1 MGLLRG
7 QPEQTGEGCV
17 HLQAVGQ
24 SCEERRQVRWRRDGL
39 LMWAAVLNS
48 MRFFYIFFL
57 QDLVHFYS
65 YIFLRSISRSTK
77 EINTKEEKK
86 IMYSLALE

>member
-1 MGLLRG
+1 M
-7 QPEQTGEGCV
+7 
-17 HLQAVGQ
+17 
-24 SCEERRQVRWRRDGL
+24 EERWFADVGSCL
-39 LMWAAVLNS
+39 ELHAF
-48 MRFFYIFFL
+48 FFYIFFL
-57 QDLVHFYS
+57 LKRLVHFYS